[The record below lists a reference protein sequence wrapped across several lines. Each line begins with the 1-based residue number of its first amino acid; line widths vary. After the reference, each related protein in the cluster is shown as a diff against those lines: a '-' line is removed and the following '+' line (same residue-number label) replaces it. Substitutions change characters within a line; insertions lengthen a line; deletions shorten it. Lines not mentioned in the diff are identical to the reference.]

1 MKPLLF
7 LILFLPALATN
18 AQTETQIRAHYQDIN
33 KKITESKEQ
42 GYEGSLYC
50 NELVVNKN
58 GKSWPATGT
67 YSETTDFWYS
77 EDPNHPENVKSKL
90 LVLQKIDVVRKA
102 AALTTSE
109 EYLYLNGKL
118 VFYFIQEV
126 KGGVTMESRLYYN
139 TKGLFKS
146 SVKANSKELTAK
158 ELRSDEYA
166 YFNPNPV
173 GVLSSSK
180 KYQELFVKSM

>member
-58 GKSWPATGT
+58 GKSWPAVGN
-67 YSETTDFWYS
+67 YSETIEFWYS
-77 EDPNHPENVKSKL
+77 NNPNHPSVTQNKL
-90 LVLQKIDVVRKA
+90 QVLQKINVVRKA
-102 AALTTSE
+102 AALTTHE
-109 EYLYLNGKL
+109 EYLYKDGKL
-118 VFYFIQEV
+118 VFFYSAE
-126 KGGVTMESRLYYN
+126 GEDGNLWETRLYFN
-139 TKGLFKS
+139 TKGMFKS
-146 SVKANSKELTAK
+146 SVKANGKELTEK
-158 ELRSDEYA
+158 DFLTEEYKDFKPKSIA
-166 YFNPNPV
+166 
-173 GVLSSSK
+173 VLK
-180 KYQELFVKSM
+180 KAREYQELFVKSI